1 MQETFPESEHR
12 FCVRHLYAN
21 FRDAGFK
28 GEILKKQL
36 WTCARASTEQK
47 WQYHMEKL
55 KALSH
60 AAFNWLEKM
69 PSNTWVMAYFAEF
82 SKTDL
87 LLNNSCEVFNSY
99 ILEAREL
106 PILSMLEKIKQQ
118 LMTRHYNKQKELS
131 EQFVGPI
138 CPKIRKKVAK
148 NAELANICY
157 AMPSGNGL
165 FQVLEREFQYIVDI
179 RAKTCE
185 CRKWNL
191 TGIPCQHAISCL
203 RHERILVES
212 VVHECYSLE
221 AFSRAYDS
229 KVIPCR
235 DITLWE
241 NINGPTVLPPKYEKR
256 VGRPPR
262 CRRKE
267 PQKIQGKH
275 GPSISKHG
283 VIIMCSYCKGENHN
297 VRGCLLKKAG
307 INPED
312 YVTEDLVAP
321 ISTAYGTGFQV
332 NCYCS

>member
-1 MQETFPESEHR
+1 LQGLIPAVEETFPESEHR

-47 WQYHMEKL
+47 WQYHMEKM
-55 KALSH
+55 KALSQ

-69 PSNTWVMAYFAEF
+69 PSNTWVRAYFAEF
-82 SKTDL
+82 PKTDL

-191 TGIPCQHAISCL
+191 IGIPCQHAVSCL
-203 RHERILVES
+203 RHERIPVES

-267 PQKIQGKH
+267 PQEIQGKH

-283 VIIMCSYCKGENHN
+283 VIIKCSYCKGENHN

-321 ISTAYGTGFQV
+321 ISTAYGTGF
-332 NCYCS
+332 